1 MLRRSI
7 VPLVGSLG
15 LLLGGLIVVGCT
27 PDSSGSTA
35 SLKTTPASAEDTAPP
50 SPDSSTA
57 SPAPS
62 ASREDARTEDDRTVA
77 ERLADAS
84 VAARVKQALVQNRTL
99 RRFAFSPSATRGRV
113 TLRGDVETREQYRLA
128 ERIAQRQ
135 EGVSAVTNRVTVNGR
150 AFSETD
156 GADADP
162 EEPGATYHAV
172 RRGDTLSQIA
182 RKYGVSIR
190 QIRTLN
196 DLSGPLRPGQ
206 EVRVR

>member
-7 VPLVGSLG
+7 VPLVGSFG
-15 LLLGGLIVVGCT
+15 LLLGGLIVAGCT

-35 SLKTTPASAEDTAPP
+35 SVETTSAPVDDTAPP
-50 SPDSSTA
+50 SQDSSTA
-57 SPAPS
+57 ASSPAPS
-62 ASREDARTEDDRTVA
+62 ASEADARTEGDRTVA

-99 RRFAFSPSATRGRV
+99 RRFAFAPSATRGRV
-113 TLRGDVETREQYRLA
+113 TLRGDVETRKQYRLA

-135 EGVSAVTNRVTVNGR
+135 KGVTAVTNQVTVDGR

-156 GADADP
+156 ETDTDEP
-162 EEPGATYHAV
+162 EATYHTV
-172 RRGDTLSQIA
+172 QRGDTLSQIA
-182 RKYGVSIR
+182 QAYGVSIR

-196 DLSGPLRPGQ
+196 DLSGSLRPGQ
-206 EVRVR
+206 EIRVR

>member
-35 SLKTTPASAEDTAPP
+35 SLETTPASAEDTAPP

-62 ASREDARTEDDRTVA
+62 ASREDARTVA

-206 EVRVR
+206 EIRVR